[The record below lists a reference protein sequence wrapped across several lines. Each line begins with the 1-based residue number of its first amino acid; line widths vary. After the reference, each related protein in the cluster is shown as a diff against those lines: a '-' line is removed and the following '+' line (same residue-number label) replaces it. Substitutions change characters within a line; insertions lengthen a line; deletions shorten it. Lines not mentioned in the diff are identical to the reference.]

1 MFPMYHS
8 PIRCIRSGTSRIS
21 FPAWRWLLSP
31 TTTLLLLKKHPRN
44 NRHEAKNHAYKDR
57 STYRQ
62 GTSSSACLLSG
73 HHLPRHGV
81 RNVSLLLSTRDN
93 VAHKAAGLEWNADST
108 LLYRYCS
115 GQIAMDPE
123 TKTIVEGG
131 ISDRTASH
139 SIYEATTIWKKPCC
153 RSSS

>member
-1 MFPMYHS
+1 M
-8 PIRCIRSGTSRIS
+8 SRLTLT
-21 FPAWRWLLSP
+21 ALSNP
-31 TTTLLLLKKHPRN
+31 TLLLLKESPQSDRN
-44 NRHEAKNHAYKDR
+44 EVKNHAYEDR

-73 HHLPRHGV
+73 HHLPGHGV
-81 RNVSLLLSTRDN
+81 RNVSLLLPNHDN
-93 VAHKAAGLEWNADST
+93 VAHKATNLASNADST
-108 LLYRYCS
+108 LPYRYCS

-139 SIYEATTIWKKPCC
+139 SIYEATAI
-153 RSSS
+153 